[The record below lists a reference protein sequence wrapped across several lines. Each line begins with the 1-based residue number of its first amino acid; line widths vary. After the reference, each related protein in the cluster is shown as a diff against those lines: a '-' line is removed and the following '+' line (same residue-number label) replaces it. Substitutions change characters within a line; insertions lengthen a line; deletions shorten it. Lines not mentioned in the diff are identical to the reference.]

1 MGTEKKGW
9 SIKGIGL
16 KGENLNVSD
25 LIGRQMDR
33 VLQSLGMGREE
44 FFNQLEGLEAVCE
57 LIGLDDEYITEMK
70 SIDKDFKADF
80 KKLINSR
87 AYVTDPQKGMLMV
100 RMAMRRFR
108 SISRRIKRSGIAPK
122 EEIDLILE

>member
-57 LIGLDDEYITEMK
+57 LIGMDDEYVKEMK
-70 SIDKDFKADF
+70 KIDTVFKADF
-80 KKLINSR
+80 KKLSNSR

>member
-57 LIGLDDEYITEMK
+57 LIGLDKDYIKEMK
-70 SIDKDFKADF
+70 KIDTEFKADF
-80 KKLINSR
+80 KKLTNSR
-87 AYVTDPQKGMLMV
+87 AYTTDPQKGMLMV

-108 SISRRIKRSGIAPK
+108 AISRRIKRSGIAPK
-122 EEIDLILE
+122 EEIDLILS